1 MTLPTIILGPGLPVL
16 LLHAFPVDG
25 RMWLE
30 QTRALSD
37 EFQVIVPDQRGFGN
51 PRHLAEGLDEISID
65 QAADDIAQL
74 LTELNIDKAFIGGIS
89 RGGYVSLAF
98 ARRHPE
104 RLLGLMLFDT
114 RATPADEKERQNY
127 EGMTNRLATEGM
139 GFVPELMKPRLFGPT
154 ALAQRPKLIQQVEEM
169 ILDQDPQS
177 VAAAARGMMTRPDA
191 RPALPSLTIPVIAVA
206 GTEDG
211 AYNDTKAIAEA
222 IPNAKFVEIP
232 QAGHLCNL
240 ERPELVTA
248 TMRAFLTR

>member
-1 MTLPTIILGPGLPVL
+1 MTLPTTILGSGLPVVF
-16 LLHAFPVDG
+16 LHAFPVDG
-25 RMWLE
+25 RMWLD
-30 QTRALSD
+30 QARALSD
-37 EFQVIVPDQRGFGN
+37 QFQVIVPDQRGFGKA
-51 PRHLAEGLDEISID
+51 RHLADGLDEISID
-65 QAADDIAQL
+65 QSADDIAQL
-74 LTELNIDKAFIGGIS
+74 LTELSIDKAVIAGIS

-127 EGMTNRLATEGM
+127 EAMSSRLATEGM
-139 GFVPELMKPRLFGPT
+139 GFVPELMKPRIFGPT
-154 ALAQRPKLIQQVEEM
+154 ALAQRPDLIRQVEQM

-177 VAAAARGMMTRPDA
+177 VAAAARGMITRLDS
-191 RPALPSLTIPVIAVA
+191 RPILPSLTVPVLAVA

-222 IPNAKFVEIP
+222 IPNAKFIEIP
-232 QAGHLCNL
+232 QAGHFCNL

-248 TMRAFLTR
+248 TIRKFLTR